1 MDPKPSAD
9 APAAAAE
16 EHVAYPRMSPE
27 DIAPPPP
34 PVVPPAGANP
44 YVLSAPSSNPP
55 SKACCGLIALV
66 LGDVSPLAGAREN
79 LRDMFGMVGKKFN
92 EAARKTE
99 GIAGDVWQHLKTG
112 PSIADTAM
120 GRIAQISKVISE
132 GGYDK
137 IFQQTFECSP
147 DEKLKKAYVCY
158 LSTSHGPIMGVL
170 YLSTVKIAFG
180 SDSPV
185 KYVTEDNKTQSSFY
199 KVVLPLPHLR
209 SVIPTASQQN
219 PAERY
224 IQVVSVDNH
233 EFWFMGFVN
242 YDSAVKNLQE
252 AVRGVHGA

>member
-1 MDPKPSAD
+1 MDPKPD
-9 APAAAAE
+9 ASAAAE
-16 EHVAYPRMSPE
+16 EHAAYPRLSPE
-27 DIAPPPP
+27 DIEPPPP

-44 YVLSAPSSNPP
+44 YVLSAPSPNPP
-55 SKACCGLIALV
+55 AK
-66 LGDVSPLAGAREN
+66 GAREN
-79 LRDMFGMVGKKFN
+79 LREMFGMVGKRFN

-112 PSIADTAM
+112 PSITDTAM

-209 SVIPTASQQN
+209 SVTPTASQQN

-252 AVRGVHGA
+252 AVRSVHGA

>member
-1 MDPKPSAD
+1 MDPKPEAHAPASAD
-9 APAAAAE
+9 AAPL
-16 EHVAYPRMSPE
+16 EHAAYPRLSPE
-27 DIAPPPP
+27 DMAPPPI
-34 PVVPPAGANP
+34 VPPAASGGGTNP
-44 YVLSAPSSNPP
+44 YVLSAPSPNPP
-55 SKACCGLIALV
+55 AKS
-66 LGDVSPLAGAREN
+66 AREN
-79 LRDMFGMVGKKFN
+79 LIEMFGMVGKKFN

-112 PSIADTAM
+112 PSITDTAM

-147 DEKLKKAYVCY
+147 DEKLKKVYVCY
-158 LSTSHGPIMGVL
+158 LSTSHGPIMGIL
-170 YLSTVKIAFG
+170 YLSTAKVAFG

-185 KYVTEDNKTQSSFY
+185 TYVTEDNKTASSFY
-199 KVVLPLPHLR
+199 KVVLPLLHLR
-209 SVIPTASQQN
+209 SVTPTASQQN

-242 YDSAVKNLQE
+242 YDSAVKHLQE
-252 AVRGVHGA
+252 AVGGVHGA

>member
-1 MDPKPSAD
+1 
-9 APAAAAE
+9 
-16 EHVAYPRMSPE
+16 
-27 DIAPPPP
+27 
-34 PVVPPAGANP
+34 
-44 YVLSAPSSNPP
+44 
-55 SKACCGLIALV
+55 
-66 LGDVSPLAGAREN
+66 
-79 LRDMFGMVGKKFN
+79 MVGKKFN

-112 PSIADTAM
+112 SSMTDTAM

-137 IFQQTFECSP
+137 IFRQTFECLP
-147 DEKLKKAYVCY
+147 DEKLKKVYVCY

-185 KYVTEDNKTQSSFY
+185 KYVTEDNKTESSFY
-199 KVVLPLPHLR
+199 KVVLPIPHLR
-209 SVIPTASQQN
+209 SVNPTASPQN

>member
-1 MDPKPSAD
+1 M
-9 APAAAAE
+9 
-16 EHVAYPRMSPE
+16 
-27 DIAPPPP
+27 
-34 PVVPPAGANP
+34 
-44 YVLSAPSSNPP
+44 
-55 SKACCGLIALV
+55 
-66 LGDVSPLAGAREN
+66 
-79 LRDMFGMVGKKFN
+79 
-92 EAARKTE
+92 T
-99 GIAGDVWQHLKTG
+99 
-112 PSIADTAM
+112 DTAM

-137 IFQQTFECSP
+137 IFRQTFECLP
-147 DEKLKKAYVCY
+147 DEKLKKVYVCY

-185 KYVTEDNKTQSSFY
+185 KYVTEDNKAESSFY
-199 KVVLPLPHLR
+199 KVVLPIPHLR
-209 SVIPTASQQN
+209 SVNPTASPQN

>member
-1 MDPKPSAD
+1 MDPKPDAS
-9 APAAAAE
+9 APAAVPAE
-16 EHVAYPRMSPE
+16 HAAYPRLSPE

-34 PVVPPAGANP
+34 PVVPPSGANP
-44 YVLSAPSSNPP
+44 YVYVLSAPSPNPP
-55 SKACCGLIALV
+55 AKS
-66 LGDVSPLAGAREN
+66 AREN
-79 LRDMFGMVGKKFN
+79 LREMFGMVGKKFN

-112 PSIADTAM
+112 PSITDTAM

-147 DEKLKKAYVCY
+147 DEKLNKAYVCY

-185 KYVTEDNKTQSSFY
+185 KYVTEDNKTESSFY
-199 KVVLPLPHLR
+199 KVVLPLHHLR
-209 SVIPTASQQN
+209 SVTPTASQQN

-252 AVRGVHGA
+252 SVRVVHGA

>member
-1 MDPKPSAD
+1 MDPKPDASAA
-9 APAAAAE
+9 APAAPAPAPAE
-16 EHVAYPRMSPE
+16 HAAYPRLSPE
-27 DIAPPPP
+27 EMAPPPP

-44 YVLSAPSSNPP
+44 YVLSAPSPNPP
-55 SKACCGLIALV
+55 PKSATN
-66 LGDVSPLAGAREN
+66 N
-79 LRDMFGMVGKKFN
+79 LKEMFGMVGKKFN

-112 PSIADTAM
+112 SSITDTAM

-137 IFQQTFECSP
+137 IFQQTFECLP

-158 LSTSHGPIMGVL
+158 LSTSHGPIMGIL
-170 YLSTVKIAFG
+170 YLSTVKVAFG

-185 KYVTEDNKTQSSFY
+185 KYVTEDNKTESSFY

-209 SVIPTASQQN
+209 SVNPTASQQN

-224 IQVVSVDNH
+224 IQVVTADNH

>member
-55 SKACCGLIALV
+55 SK
-66 LGDVSPLAGAREN
+66 GAREN